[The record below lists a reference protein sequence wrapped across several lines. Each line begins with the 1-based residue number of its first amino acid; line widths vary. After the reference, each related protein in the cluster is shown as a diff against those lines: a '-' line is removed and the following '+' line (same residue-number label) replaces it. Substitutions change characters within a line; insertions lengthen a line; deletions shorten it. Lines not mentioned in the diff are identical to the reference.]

1 MHKKQAVNRNV
12 KIGAEL
18 VVIIS
23 NIIRTKVKNPII
35 ADTLI
40 TVKDVEVTKD
50 LSIAKVYVSV
60 LEDSIKR
67 ELFNHKG
74 DQLSASD
81 VVKELNSCAKYI
93 HHEIANDI
101 ISKKIPFP
109 VFYHDTTDDVAMKI
123 TKLLNKLD

>member
-1 MHKKQAVNRNV
+1 MHKRQAVNRNV

-23 NIIRTKVKNPII
+23 NIIRAKVKNPII

-40 TVKDVEVTKD
+40 TLKDVEVTKD
-50 LSIAKVYVSV
+50 LSIAKVYVSI
-60 LEDSIKR
+60 LEDSIRR

-74 DQLSASD
+74 GPLTAAD
-81 VVKELNSCAKYI
+81 VVAELNTCAKYI

-101 ISKKIPFP
+101 VSKKIPFP

-123 TKLLNKLD
+123 TRLLKKLD

>member
-12 KIGAEL
+12 KVGSEL

-23 NIIRTKVKNPII
+23 NILRTKVKNPII
-35 ADTLI
+35 ATTLI

-60 LEDSIKR
+60 LEDSISS
-67 ELFNHKG
+67 ELVNHKG
-74 DQLSASD
+74 ERLTAAN
-81 VVKELNSCAKYI
+81 VVAELNTCAKYI
-93 HHEIANDI
+93 HHEIANEI

-109 VFYHDTTDDVAMKI
+109 IFYHDTTDDVAMKI
-123 TKLLNKLD
+123 TKLLNDL

>member
-12 KIGAEL
+12 KVGSEL

-23 NIIRTKVKNPII
+23 NIIRNKVKNPII
-35 ADTLI
+35 ATTLI

-60 LEDSIKR
+60 LEDSISS
-67 ELFNHKG
+67 ELVNHKG
-74 DQLSASD
+74 ERLTAAN
-81 VVKELNSCAKYI
+81 VVAELNTCAKYI
-93 HHEIANDI
+93 HHEIANEI

-109 VFYHDTTDDVAMKI
+109 IFYHDTTDDVAMKI
-123 TKLLNKLD
+123 TKLLNDL